1 MENKNIQEQEGQVN
15 QTTQETPVNPENQQ
29 PANPV
34 ADKVAEV
41 AHQIA
46 DEAGKVGA
54 SIVKGIADAGV
65 QAAKGVG
72 KAGVEAVKGV
82 GKAGVEAA
90 KVAGKVGGAA
100 AKASAGAAAGGLL
113 TTVGPILL
121 KVLLVAALAGVAGVA
136 VTAAAKYIQE
146 ANALKIG
153 ETPNVVE
160 KIKKISELTTYTYIE
175 EFVIKDTK
183 MEAKEPGMLSF
194 FHKSEVPDSTRSE
207 IVIITRGVVRAGYDL
222 AKIQDGDLKINN
234 DTISVVLPATEI
246 FDVIINPSDN
256 DIFIEEGKWSHE
268 EITALQVDCKN
279 TLLNNANESGI
290 LENAHKF
297 GKEKVENLFR
307 TLGFNVIEIK

>member
-54 SIVKGIADAGV
+54 SIAKGIADAGV
-65 QAAKGVG
+65 QAAKGI
-72 KAGVEAVKGV
+72 

-136 VTAAAKYIQE
+136 VTAAAKYMQE

-194 FHKSEVPDSTRSE
+194 FRKSEVPDSTRSE

-222 AKIQDGDLKINN
+222 AKIQDGDLKISN

-307 TLGFNVIEIK
+307 TFGFNVVNVM

>member
-46 DEAGKVGA
+46 DEASKVGA
-54 SIVKGIADAGV
+54 SIAKGIADAGV

-72 KAGVEAVKGV
+72 KAGVEA
-82 GKAGVEAA
+82 A
-90 KVAGKVGGAA
+90 KVAGKVGAEA
-100 AKASAGAAAGGLL
+100 VKASAGAAAGGLL

-121 KVLLVAALAGVAGVA
+121 KVLLVAALAGAAGVGI
-136 VTAAAKYIQE
+136 TAAAKYIKE

-222 AKIQDGDLKINN
+222 AKIQDGDLKISN

>member
-54 SIVKGIADAGV
+54 SIAKGIADAGV
-65 QAAKGVG
+65 QAA
-72 KAGVEAVKGV
+72 KGV

-222 AKIQDGDLKINN
+222 AKIQDGDLKISN

-307 TLGFNVIEIK
+307 ILGFNVIEIK

>member
-54 SIVKGIADAGV
+54 SIAKGIADAGV
-65 QAAKGVG
+65 QAA
-72 KAGVEAVKGV
+72 KGV

-183 MEAKEPGMLSF
+183 MEAKKPGMLSF

-222 AKIQDGDLKINN
+222 AKIQDGDLKISN

-307 TLGFNVIEIK
+307 TFGFNVIEIK

>member
-54 SIVKGIADAGV
+54 SIAKGIADAGV

-72 KAGVEAVKGV
+72 KAS
-82 GKAGVEAA
+82 VEAA
-90 KVAGKVGGAA
+90 KVAGKVGAETV
-100 AKASAGAAAGGLL
+100 KASAGAAAGGLL

-121 KVLLVAALAGVAGVA
+121 KVLLVAALAGAAGVGI
-136 VTAAAKYIQE
+136 TAAAKYIKE

-222 AKIQDGDLKINN
+222 AKIQDGDLKISN